1 MVRSTRPRRSFG
13 TASKSATSSDSLFSG
28 LTPGPLV
35 PPKLALDIAFGVVPI
50 CSLESEQL
58 VVDFLITLVL
68 QALHPTCGQHVWRV
82 APRPIQH
89 ANNSAMSR
97 GVNPPESSLTI
108 PAELHRTV
116 MEFAP
121 EDRRDRAPVNQATA
135 RVLDPER

>member
-1 MVRSTRPRRSFG
+1 MVRSNRSRRSYG

-50 CSLESEQL
+50 CLLESEQL
-58 VVDFLITLVL
+58 IVDFLVTLVL
-68 QALHPTCGQHVWRV
+68 QALHSTCGQHVWRV

-89 ANNSAMSR
+89 ANNSAMLH
-97 GVNPPESSLTI
+97 GVKPPESSLTI
-108 PAELHRTV
+108 PAELHRAV
-116 MEFAP
+116 MELAP
-121 EDRRDRAPVNQATA
+121 EDRWARAPVNQAAA